1 MTDLLLDDQGFEVS
15 SGADNAAEAA
25 RIQLLSPRLA
35 NQIAAGEVVE
45 RPASVIKE
53 LLENSLDSGARRI
66 DVDVEQ
72 AGIKLLRVR
81 DDGGGISAD
90 DLPLALARHATS
102 KIRELEDLERVMSLG
117 FRGEALASISS
128 VARLTLTSRTRDA
141 DQAWQVETEGR
152 DMASRVQP
160 AAHPVGTSVEVRDL
174 FFNTPARR
182 KFLKAE
188 KTEFDHLQEVI
199 KRMALAR
206 FDVAF
211 HLRHNGKT
219 ILSLHE
225 ARDDVARA
233 RRVSAVCG
241 PGFLEQALPIEVE
254 RNGLK
259 LWGWVGLP
267 TFSRSQADL
276 QYFFVNGRAVRDKLV
291 AHAVRQAYRDVL
303 FNGRHPTFVLF
314 FEVDPAVV
322 DVNVH
327 PTKHEVRFR
336 DGRMVHDFL
345 YGTLHRALGDV
356 RPEDQLAGT
365 TSVTALV
372 RPSGPEAGEFGPQG
386 EMRLANNVLETPQ
399 GPAWNPPAGAS
410 SSGSGAG
417 YQYQY
422 TPRPASVVPAEEA
435 RAAYSTFFAPL
446 PGTPANP
453 EPGTRVDLPE
463 SQGDIPPLGYALAQ
477 LKGIYILAE
486 NAHGLVLVDMHAAH
500 ERIMYERLKIAMASE
515 GLSGQ
520 PLLVPESIA
529 VSQREADCAE
539 EHMATFQQLGF
550 ELQRLGPE
558 SLAIRQIPALLK
570 QAEAN
575 RLVHDVLADLMEY
588 GTSDRVQAHMNELLG
603 TMACHGAV
611 RANRRLAIPE
621 MNGLLRDMEN
631 TERSGQCNHG
641 RPTWT
646 QLGLDDLDKLFLRG
660 R

>member
-1 MTDLLLDDQGFEVS
+1 MHS
-15 SGADNAAEAA
+15 DNPEARVA
-25 RIQLLSPRLA
+25 RIALLSPRLA

-66 DVDVEQ
+66 DIDVEQ

-81 DDGGGISAD
+81 DDGGGISSD

-102 KIRELEDLERVMSLG
+102 KIRDLEDLERVMSLG

-233 RRVSAVCG
+233 RRVSAICG
-241 PGFLEQALPIEVE
+241 AGFLEQALPIEID

-372 RPSGPEAGEFGPQG
+372 RPTGPDAGEFGPQG
-386 EMRLANNVLETPQ
+386 EMRLASNLLEQPQ
-399 GPAWNPPAGAS
+399 GDTALRPAG
-410 SSGSGAG
+410 SGSGAG

-422 TPRPASVVPAEEA
+422 TPRPSSVLPAAEA
-435 RAAYSTFFAPL
+435 QAAYREFFAPL
-446 PGTPANP
+446 PGAQGESAGLPGANP
-453 EPGTRVDLPE
+453 VALPD
-463 SQGDIPPLGYALAQ
+463 STGDVPPLGYALAQ

-520 PLLVPESIA
+520 PLLVPESLA

-539 EHMATFQQLGF
+539 EHIATFQQLGF

-558 SLAIRQIPALLK
+558 TLAIRQIPALLK

-575 RLVHDVLADLMEY
+575 QLVQDVLADLMEY

-603 TMACHGAV
+603 TMACHGAI

>member
-1 MTDLLLDDQGFEVS
+1 M
-15 SGADNAAEAA
+15 SGGS

-45 RPASVIKE
+45 RPASVAKE

-66 DVDVEQ
+66 DVEVEQ
-72 AGIKLLRVR
+72 GGVKLLRVR
-81 DDGGGISAD
+81 DDGSGISAD

-102 KIRELEDLERVMSLG
+102 KIRELEDLEGVLSLG

-128 VARLTLTSRTRDA
+128 VARLTLTSRTA
-141 DQAWQVETEGR
+141 SASEAWQVETEGR
-152 DMASRVQP
+152 DMTPRVQP

-199 KRMALAR
+199 RRLALAR
-206 FDVAF
+206 FDVGF
-211 HLRHNGKT
+211 HLRHNGKS

-225 ARDDVARA
+225 AHDEAARA
-233 RRVSAVCG
+233 RRVGAICG
-241 PGFLEQALPIEVE
+241 PAFMEQALPIDVE
-254 RNGLK
+254 RNGLR

-314 FEVDPAVV
+314 LELEPNGV

-336 DGRMVHDFL
+336 EGRSVHDFL
-345 YGTLHRALGDV
+345 YGTLHRALADV
-356 RPEDQLAGT
+356 RPEDQLAAPAA
-365 TSVTALV
+365 VPEVV
-372 RPSGPEAGEFGPQG
+372 RPTGLQVGEFGPQG
-386 EMRLANNVLETPQ
+386 EMRLASPVLEQPQ
-399 GPAWNPPAGAS
+399 RSISNG
-410 SSGSGAG
+410 GSGAG

-422 TPRPASVVPAEEA
+422 TPRPAQ
-435 RAAYSTFFAPL
+435 PL
-446 PGTPANP
+446 PVAESQAVYREFYKPLNEGTSAPSA
-453 EPGTRVDLPE
+453 LPE

-486 NAHGLVLVDMHAAH
+486 NAVGLVLVDMHAAH
-500 ERIMYERLKIAMASE
+500 ERIMYERLKVAMASE

-520 PLLVPESIA
+520 PLLVPETLA
-529 VSQREADCAE
+529 LSQREADCAE
-539 EHMATFQQLGF
+539 EHGQWFQRLGF

-558 SLAIRQIPALLK
+558 TLAIRQIPALLK

-575 RLVHDVLADLMEY
+575 RLVQDVLADLMEY
-588 GTSDRVQAHMNELLG
+588 GTSDRIQAHLNELLG

-621 MNGLLRDMEN
+621 MNALLRDMEN

-646 QLGLDDLDKLFLRG
+646 QMGLDDLDKLFLRG